1 MYILAITKIF
11 LGFAKEW
18 TTKLVQCQQFKQ
30 KHKRRP
36 KDLDTQKISKNMFS
50 NILFYH
56 PTIVQRIHV
65 LGSLCQTVWPDWTT
79 LCHWGKYP
87 TLKFMS
93 HRYEKI
99 GISNGIRTWWH
110 ITILSEKKNFFS
122 KSQLLTKTLSICCPK
137 FGHVGFCSLQGSN
150 AVEAVSIEKWKKIM
164 AKERVSQHDQCEK
177 VAVRNLT

>member
-110 ITILSEKKNFFS
+110 ITILSEKKTFFPSHNFWPKLYQFVVQS
-122 KSQLLTKTLSICCPK
+122 LDMSDSAVFKGRTLSRLSPSK
-137 FGHVGFCSLQGSN
+137 N
-150 AVEAVSIEKWKKIM
+150 
-164 AKERVSQHDQCEK
+164 ERK
-177 VAVRNLT
+177 